1 MKKLKAIILWIL
13 LIIFIVILT
22 IGIMFLISVIQEKLL
37 VPKDYIMWIFK
48 YPVSRLVFVYE
59 LYIILGLP
67 YIFSKNL
74 RKSIGIADRSKK
86 ISFLKRNKKVVLITF
101 VTLNILLLYTIITA
115 VTVITN
121 NKIINYSF
129 LYPNGKEYSYN
140 DISKIK
146 TGVYG
151 KKRNILFR
159 HTKGEFFYILE
170 LKNGTKI
177 DLTEVGGVK
186 NEIDERFIIE
196 KIDIKLVR
204 MGIPKESSMQNFK
217 YCTED
222 LDKIYTDKIRNILKN
237 TR

>member
-1 MKKLKAIILWIL
+1 M
-13 LIIFIVILT
+13 
-22 IGIMFLISVIQEKLL
+22 
-37 VPKDYIMWIFK
+37 
-48 YPVSRLVFVYE
+48 
-59 LYIILGLP
+59 
-67 YIFSKNL
+67 
-74 RKSIGIADRSKK
+74 
-86 ISFLKRNKKVVLITF
+86 
-101 VTLNILLLYTIITA
+101 LYTIITA

-129 LYPNGKEYSYN
+129 LYPNGKEYSYS
-140 DISKIK
+140 DISKIN

-170 LKNGTKI
+170 FKNGTKI
-177 DLTEVGGVK
+177 DLTEVGGVGGVK
-186 NEIDERFIIE
+186 NEVDERFIIE
-196 KIDIKLVR
+196 KLDIKLVN

-237 TR
+237 TK